1 MRFDLTRRTLVAGA
15 VGAALVVG
23 AGLPTAADAETR
35 TLRLS
40 HHLAPGHLVD
50 VASKRFAELVAE
62 KTNGA
67 ITVEVFPSGQIAGLR
82 QGAEAVQVGTVDV
95 VWSDFGTLANWRP
108 EYGFVSLPFLFR
120 DNAHFDAVFGG
131 EVGKELAKSVADNLG
146 VEVLGYGNAGFRV
159 IATRDR
165 AVKVPEDMKGVRI
178 RVPEVPIFIAAFRSV
193 GANPTPMAWGE
204 VYTALQ
210 TGVIDAVENP
220 AEGLAVG
227 NMQDVTKHL
236 SRTYHIMTDVN
247 LFTNAALMAGLPGR
261 AAGGDPQRR
270 VDRRRRVQHRH
281 GGRQREV
288 LGAAR
293 RQARDRR
300 EPGSGGVPE
309 GHGAGL
315 GRVRRR
321 DRRCRQ
327 GVDRQG
333 RRRHPEVSPEPG
345 RASARSGPGRPP
357 HPVFRRGDARQGRC
371 PPWISGST
379 AGSPW

>member
-50 VASKRFAELVAE
+50 VASKRFAQLVAE

-247 LFTNAALMAGLPGR
+247 LFTNAALMAGLPAEQQEAIRSAAATAVAEFNTATAAASEKYWAQLAAKLETVENPDR
-261 AAGGDPQRR
+261 AAFQKAMAPVWDEF
-270 VDRRRRVQHRH
+270 D
-281 GGRQREV
+281 
-288 LGAAR
+288 AAT
-293 RQARDRR
+293 D
-300 EPGSGGVPE
+300 
-309 GHGAGL
+309 GAGK
-315 GRVRRR
+315 
-321 DRRCRQ
+321 
-327 GVDRQG
+327 
-333 RRRHPEVSPEPG
+333 
-345 RASARSGPGRPP
+345 A
-357 HPVFRRGDARQGRC
+357 
-371 PPWISGST
+371 WIDKVVAAT
-379 AGSPW
+379 PK